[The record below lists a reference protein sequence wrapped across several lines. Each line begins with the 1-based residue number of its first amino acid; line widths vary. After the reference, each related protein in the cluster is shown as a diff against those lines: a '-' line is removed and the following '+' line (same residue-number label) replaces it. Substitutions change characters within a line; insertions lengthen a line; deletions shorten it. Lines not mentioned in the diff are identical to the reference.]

1 MHVQSLQNYYLD
13 SVKINMQICD
23 GLVAV
28 FVVVLSSLVSCPRP
42 DTTLLEL
49 GCSLNLVK
57 VYLFIDAVY
66 EQAGI
71 FISIL
76 CIFFL

>member
-1 MHVQSLQNYYLD
+1 MCKIEKMHVQSLQNYYLD

-28 FVVVLSSLVSCPRP
+28 VVVVASSLVSCPRP

-49 GCSLNLVK
+49 GRSLNLVK
-57 VYLFIDAVY
+57 VYLFIDAV
-66 EQAGI
+66 
-71 FISIL
+71 L
-76 CIFFL
+76 